1 MKLPT
6 HALIPVLRACIAVM
20 RENMVMHKY
29 TARIMK
35 KKTTEKMD
43 LEVRH
48 RGSTQKIEH
57 HMPAIFA
64 DTENNGAYGHAYS
77 GRISLLFANVTV
89 LGSQR
94 LNLSLSKNLH
104 SPFKIFVLIFS

>member
-1 MKLPT
+1 
-6 HALIPVLRACIAVM
+6 
-20 RENMVMHKY
+20 
-29 TARIMK
+29 
-35 KKTTEKMD
+35 MD

-48 RGSTQKIEH
+48 RGSTHRIEY

-64 DTENNGAYGHAYS
+64 DTENNGAYGHGYVASQNILWVGYY
-77 GRISLLFANVTV
+77 GIISLLFANAIV

-104 SPFKIFVLIFS
+104 SLLLSLLI